1 MILNWGPV
9 GQCRQGQNRS
19 AASRLD
25 RVRGSEPAKHTMR
38 MDRAELAEDH
48 DFHVKVLARFPSE
61 WHNALPAKLFQEM
74 WFQTQLTAA

>member
-38 MDRAELAEDH
+38 MDRANWLKTTI
-48 DFHVKVLARFPSE
+48 F
-61 WHNALPAKLFQEM
+61 M
-74 WFQTQLTAA
+74 